1 MSLMVTRRRV
11 WAVAATV
18 FSMVVQAALIVLG
31 LEIVVIDATDVEIFA
46 LMGIWCAIGVV
57 YTVVVLIV
65 LGRIAKRRARVA
77 NAPARFEVSPLVRV
91 VSIVATI
98 VPSLIGLIAAVMV
111 VITDVP
117 EEFGFFA
124 DFVGVSAALVA
135 WGLMHWGFAQIYYQ
149 RYHHA
154 MRTGAGRTIAFP
166 GTDHPTIIE
175 FVYFAFTV
183 AATFATSDAT
193 VLTTRTRWLVT
204 WHTVIAFFFNGLII
218 VFALTT
224 IMSR

>member
-1 MSLMVTRRRV
+1 MATQRRAS
-11 WAVAATV
+11 AVVATV
-18 FSMVVQAALIVLG
+18 FSMLVQAALIVLG
-31 LEIVVIDATDVEIFA
+31 LEIVIIDATEVEIFA
-46 LMGIWCAIGVV
+46 LLGIWCGIGVM
-57 YTVVVLIV
+57 YTLVVLFV
-65 LGRIAKRRARVA
+65 LGRIAKRRAPA
-77 NAPARFEVSPLVRV
+77 ATAPARFEVSPLVRV

-98 VPSLIGLIAAVMV
+98 VPSLIGLVAAIMV
-111 VITDVP
+111 VTTDAP
-117 EEFGFFA
+117 DDFGVFA

-166 GTDHPTIIE
+166 GTDHPGIIE

>member
-1 MSLMVTRRRV
+1 ML
-11 WAVAATV
+11 
-18 FSMVVQAALIVLG
+18 VQAALILLG
-31 LEIVVIDATDVEIFA
+31 LEIVLIDATDVETFT
-46 LMGIWCAIGVV
+46 LLGIWCGIGVL
-57 YTVVVLIV
+57 YTILVLIV
-65 LGRIAKRRARVA
+65 LGRTAKRRVLTAS
-77 NAPARFEVSPLVRV
+77 APARFEVSPPVRI
-91 VSIVATI
+91 VSIIATI

-111 VITDVP
+111 VTTDAPDDFAV
-117 EEFGFFA
+117 FA
-124 DFVGVSAALVA
+124 DVVGVSAALGA

-149 RYHHA
+149 RYHQA
-154 MRTGAGRTIAFP
+154 MRAGDGRTIAFP
-166 GTDHPTIIE
+166 GTDHPSIIE

-204 WHTVIAFFFNGLII
+204 WHTVISFFFNGLII